1 MAFLRMM
8 RLDMKKNRT
17 LLAGCAISALLHA
30 GLLSVINIRQ
40 QQAPAQD
47 NRRTTVWLLPS
58 TSALPPLSASDSV
71 APPAAAPA
79 MRRALAPAGRARSPG
94 ASEPTAAAEQQPA
107 LAVLPAAPAT
117 EHAAT
122 ETGASLPADP
132 FAPAATPV
140 PGKFDA
146 NAAMKSARKLATA
159 KATRDDPAVAQL
171 YDKPLYGP
179 PADTPLGTAVGRTAR
194 ADCKNAAAGA
204 RILALVILPVMILT
218 DKKDS
223 GCKW

>member
-1 MAFLRMM
+1 MAR
-8 RLDMKKNRT
+8 NRT
-17 LLAGCAISALLHA
+17 LLPGIAVSLLLHA
-30 GLLSVINIRQ
+30 GLIALFAAPKRPAPQPDTRRTLVWITPRAVPPATAIVPSQPDRPEPAVAARRDRA
-40 QQAPAQD
+40 QQAQALQPPVRARHPAADEPAAKAEQPPAMA
-47 NRRTTVWLLPS
+47 VLPA
-58 TSALPPLSASDSV
+58 T
-71 APPAAAPA
+71 APEQAAAPA
-79 MRRALAPAGRARSPG
+79 DAR
-94 ASEPTAAAEQQPA
+94 
-107 LAVLPAAPAT
+107 
-117 EHAAT
+117 
-122 ETGASLPADP
+122 LPADP

-159 KATRDDPAVAQL
+159 KATKDDPAVAQL

-204 RILALVILPVMILT
+204 GILALVILPVMILT